1 MHAYNEGVEFQF
13 AECFARASH
22 CKSIKAEV
30 VNLTSETRP
39 ATTPPATSVRAHARH
54 NNAQA
59 TQAQGR
65 SIL

>member
-13 AECFARASH
+13 QFAVECFARASH

-39 ATTPPATSVRAHARH
+39 RYDS
-54 NNAQA
+54 AQA
-59 TQAQGR
+59 T
-65 SIL
+65 L